1 MDLEVRVVQPTTLE
15 ENMVRSVEEPR
26 RSFTALSDTST
37 LQETSP
43 PRPALPRLDVASAR
57 GQCLTDSCP
66 SSPDEI
72 PGIIA
77 APEQLNETAVRRMT
91 WILQTSM
98 ESVLPT
104 LRPEQRKVIE
114 GTTDLTQLIAPLLQS
129 WEQFRSVDAKAGKSR
144 KLAKSMSEK
153 MKSTFSTNELSERF
167 WSRKLSAES
176 EDASWGGFKNLVSGL
191 LEQVIM
197 VDKILNSLNNCLV
210 HFLMNLLRI
219 VYSACSGIIWGDLPL
234 FKGTLA
240 GCATS
245 KSRLRKGLS
254 MLMR

>member
-1 MDLEVRVVQPTTLE
+1 MDLEVRVIQPTTTLDE
-15 ENMVRSVEEPR
+15 KMVEKPR
-26 RSFTALSDTST
+26 RSFTALSNTST
-37 LQETSP
+37 LQEPSP
-43 PRPALPRLDVASAR
+43 SRLALPRLDVASAR

-66 SSPDEI
+66 SSPDDI

-77 APEQLNETAVRRMT
+77 PPDQLNETAVRRMT

-114 GTTDLTQLIAPLLQS
+114 GTTDLTQLIGPLFQS
-129 WEQFRSVDAKAGKSR
+129 WEQFRSVDAKAGKTR

-153 MKSTFSTNELSERF
+153 MKSSFSINKLSERF

-176 EDASWGGFKNLVSGL
+176 EDASWGGFKNVVSGL

-210 HFLMNLLRI
+210 HILMTLLRI
-219 VYSACSGIIWGDLPL
+219 VYCAHPGIIRSDFSL
-234 FKGTLA
+234 FKGTPD
-240 GCATS
+240 GSDNSNC
-245 KSRLRKGLS
+245 RLRKGRL